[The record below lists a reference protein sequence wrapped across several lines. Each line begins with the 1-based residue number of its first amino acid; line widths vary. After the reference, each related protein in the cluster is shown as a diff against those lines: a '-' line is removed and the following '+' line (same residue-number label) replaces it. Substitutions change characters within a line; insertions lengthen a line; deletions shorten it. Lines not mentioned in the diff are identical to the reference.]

1 MRTTST
7 HSVLTSLAGIGV
19 ILSAAACSS
28 SNATPAAGDA
38 GKATGNDAGSS
49 AGPDSGDDASSSSA
63 SCVPT
68 AACPAADKTCIGLVD
83 NSAQST
89 FGLRMS
95 EIDFTLPAALGTG
108 ITAATIAGAVLP
120 NIVPCDLNG
129 TGSFSWL
136 LQFDTTAGTLKTGGA
151 RPVSD
156 PTKGYA
162 FDTETLTEGTTS
174 FPVAPVTFSGVT
186 PDASGKFAVTTG
198 QSLLL
203 PIFLDAAG
211 TTTVLL
217 PLQQLVFTAATLSTS
232 KSCIGTYNA
241 AALSPTTSC
250 LATATVPT
258 FVDGAQ
264 FSGFV
269 TLEQADTVIVSAL
282 HESLCVILSGNSGT
296 YGTADSA
303 GNTVCKRDASNAI
316 VYQGDWCAATNAAA
330 TATCA
335 DSQAVA
341 GKFAASSVL
350 ITN

>member
-1 MRTTST
+1 
-7 HSVLTSLAGIGV
+7 
-19 ILSAAACSS
+19 
-28 SNATPAAGDA
+28 
-38 GKATGNDAGSS
+38 
-49 AGPDSGDDASSSSA
+49 
-63 SCVPT
+63 
-68 AACPAADKTCIGLVD
+68 
-83 NSAQST
+83 
-89 FGLRMS
+89 MS

-108 ITAATIAGAVLP
+108 VTAATIGGAVLP
-120 NIVPCDLNG
+120 GIVPCNLNG

-162 FDTETLTEGTTS
+162 FDTEALTEGATS
-174 FPVAPVTFSGVT
+174 FSVAPVTFSGVT

-217 PLQQLVFTAATLSTS
+217 PLQQLVFTAATLSAS

-241 AALSPTTSC
+241 AALSPTNSC
-250 LATATVPT
+250 VATPTVPT
-258 FVDGAQ
+258 FVAGAQ

-296 YGTADSA
+296 YGTTDSTN
-303 GNTVCKRDASNAI
+303 NTVCKRDASNAI